1 MKVGYYAVLLRKLV
15 KGAHIFSK
23 AFDDCLV
30 IDDNAILFSMWYLL
44 VAWLRNDENVYTY
57 VVMQSEIDGLK
68 SESIWSWINDHIGLF
83 RDQVSVVT

>member
-30 IDDNAILFSMWYLL
+30 IDDISM
-44 VAWLRNDENVYTY
+44 
-57 VVMQSEIDGLK
+57 
-68 SESIWSWINDHIGLF
+68 
-83 RDQVSVVT
+83 